1 MKADKRK
8 RRLRS
13 YRTFTS
19 EMERIIKLFLTKH
32 QWSPEPV
39 SYTHLLTLSAGSY
52 YIALEGSEGKA
63 LSAPLLM
70 SKAQPHATP
79 YAWHLVGSNWEPAKA
94 GGAPYLGHYWMDPI
108 FLGKL
113 KAGGTSAPES
123 ANEPRVML
131 VGERLYL
138 SLIHI

>member
-1 MKADKRK
+1 
-8 RRLRS
+8 
-13 YRTFTS
+13 
-19 EMERIIKLFLTKH
+19 
-32 QWSPEPV
+32 
-39 SYTHLLTLSAGSY
+39 
-52 YIALEGSEGKA
+52 
-63 LSAPLLM
+63 M

-131 VGERLYL
+131 VGERLYILLPDSWFVGDAPAELELYRATGQRIL
-138 SLIHI
+138 SLPLTDVRSSLSLADYALQSGIYIVHLTGAGERYTCKLIRP